1 MRYSF
6 LLGIGVFFLGS
17 LLPVFG
23 QEAGEDKGI
32 HFFHGTLEELK
43 KEAKEKNKLIFLDA
57 YTSWCGPCKMM
68 AAQTFTHEKVGS
80 FFNKNFI
87 SYKLDMEQGEGPGFA
102 VRYQVNAYP
111 TLLFIDAKGNEVHRV
126 LGFRNVEQLLA
137 EAEKASD
144 PSGNMA
150 LMKSSVESG
159 SKDPEVLY
167 QYATKL
173 AEGGNDYQEVAR
185 RYFDTQS
192 ESALLSEKNWKAIQ
206 ALTDS
211 IDSREFQFVLKK
223 KAEFVKK
230 YGLAN
235 VEQTIY
241 RVCARA
247 GTAAVK
253 NQNDT
258 EFDKSLTV
266 LRKYLADNGRSA
278 DLMLIEKA
286 EMQKDW
292 KTYGA
297 KMVEFLTKFKQMD
310 AKWLNEVAWNFYE
323 HVEEPTQ
330 LEKALTW
337 TKQSIA
343 LENQY
348 YNNDTMAALFFKL
361 GKYNEAR
368 KWANTAIFLAR
379 QSGENAESTEKLLE
393 QIDEKLKM

>member
-1 MRYSF
+1 
-6 LLGIGVFFLGS
+6 
-17 LLPVFG
+17 
-23 QEAGEDKGI
+23 
-32 HFFHGTLEELK
+32 
-43 KEAKEKNKLIFLDA
+43 
-57 YTSWCGPCKMM
+57 
-68 AAQTFTHEKVGS
+68 
-80 FFNKNFI
+80 
-87 SYKLDMEQGEGPGFA
+87 
-102 VRYQVNAYP
+102 
-111 TLLFIDAKGNEVHRV
+111 
-126 LGFRNVEQLLA
+126 
-137 EAEKASD
+137 
-144 PSGNMA
+144 MA